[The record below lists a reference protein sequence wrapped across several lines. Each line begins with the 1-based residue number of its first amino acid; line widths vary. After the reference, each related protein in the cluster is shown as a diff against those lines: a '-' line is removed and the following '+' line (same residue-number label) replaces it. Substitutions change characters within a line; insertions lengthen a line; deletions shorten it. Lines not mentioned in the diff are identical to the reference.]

1 MLAAPVCRQLLSNV
15 IRSISGG
22 NIPTDAKR
30 PKSRKELRLMHYF
43 QGMHYSHFI
52 FIDTPTKYDIGH
64 SKIAFYA
71 KVIKYQLLTAI
82 LKRWGASSSF
92 KNWRLNAAI
101 AFGSLLTNMA
111 LDFWIVFTTI
121 LYIVDVQGKAER
133 QKEPLSAI

>member
-30 PKSRKELRLMHYF
+30 PKSRKELRLIHYF
-43 QGMHYSHFI
+43 QGIHYSHFI
-52 FIDTPTKYDIGH
+52 FIDTPTKCDIGH
-64 SKIAFYA
+64 SKIEFYA

-92 KNWRLNAAI
+92 KNWRPSAAI
-101 AFGSLLTNMA
+101 AFGSILTNMP
-111 LDFWIVFTTI
+111 LDFRIGTYLPRYCI
-121 LYIVDVQGKAER
+121 LSTYKAER